1 MKTTLKFMLAL
12 MIFLTSTLLSHGQTR
27 LTYESFSRANLTYNS
42 TQEKWVAGDVT
53 EEYVFV
59 SLSVTSL
66 AIYDKN
72 STLILQV
79 DLVDP
84 KYEETTDA
92 TLYTFRQKGGTAIIQ
107 YLLRTKSTKDENLGL
122 LWISDRS
129 LGKGII
135 LSLDYLITQKTN
147 TSTVTR
153 AE

>member
-1 MKTTLKFMLAL
+1 MKTTLKFMLVL
-12 MIFLTSTLLSHGQTR
+12 MIFLTSTLLSYGQTQ
-27 LTYESFSRANLTYNS
+27 LTYESLSRANLTYNS
-42 TQEKWVAGDVT
+42 IQDKWLTGDAT
-53 EEYVFV
+53 EGHFFI
-59 SLSVTSL
+59 SLSVTNV

-84 KYEETTDA
+84 KYEETADA
-92 TLYTFRQKGGTAIIQ
+92 TLYTFRQKGGSAIIQ
-107 YLLRTKSTKDENLGL
+107 YLLRNKPAQDENLGI

-135 LSLDYLITQKTN
+135 LSLDYLITHKTN
-147 TSTVTR
+147 ASTTK